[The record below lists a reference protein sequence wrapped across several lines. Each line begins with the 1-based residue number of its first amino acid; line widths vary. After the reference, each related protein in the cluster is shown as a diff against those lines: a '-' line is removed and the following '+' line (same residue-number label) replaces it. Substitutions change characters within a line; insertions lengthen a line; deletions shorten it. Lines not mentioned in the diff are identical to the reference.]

1 MATQEFG
8 PTRRNNDPLKNGG
21 ERTPSTPLSSFFE
34 LFAELYK
41 IKRQGWIK
49 RGIKK
54 NPESVADHSLEVA
67 IGVMPEASQRGL
79 NVGRAIGIA
88 FVHDLPEIISGDS
101 TPYDQVP
108 DEDLP
113 DALQRWI
120 PPSEEALE
128 EKRRL
133 DHEALMR
140 ITEPLLRPLRRE
152 IRSLWQEYEEGVTEE
167 AKLVRQVDRRQR
179 LAKAKRYRES
189 EGAGFPIA
197 SFLEEARQ
205 SDDPELR
212 RQADE
217 IQRGIEASGGFL
229 NMLKAFLTRPPQ
241 KAGA

>member
-1 MATQEFG
+1 MAIQELG
-8 PTRRNNDPLKNGG
+8 PTRINNDPFKNGG
-21 ERTPSTPLSSFFE
+21 ERTPSAPLSGFFD

-49 RGIKK
+49 RGIK

-67 IGVMPEASQRGL
+67 IGVMPEASLKGL
-79 NVGRAIGIA
+79 NIGRAIGMA
-88 FVHDLPEIISGDS
+88 FVHDLPEIISGDP
-101 TPYDQVP
+101 TPYDQIP
-108 DEDLP
+108 DEDLS
-113 DALQRWI
+113 DALQKWI

-128 EKRRL
+128 QKRRL

-140 ITEPLLRPLRRE
+140 VTKFLPRSLRKE

-179 LAKAKRYRES
+179 LAKAKWYRES

-197 SFLEEARQ
+197 AFLEEARQ

-217 IQRGIEASGGFL
+217 IQEGIKRPGGL
-229 NMLKAFLTRPPQ
+229 LDILRTFLTRPPQ
-241 KAGA
+241 KGGA